1 MGRYILPEG
10 VFVESTVQMSI
21 DGENG
26 EIGNWQAFNQTLF
39 DNYSSTGNFSRKLYI
54 KAQVKSDLQITSDT
68 TYTNKATIDGMK
80 MPTYEDTASVVVKAP
95 KTGTLTV
102 SKAVTSENPNDPAP
116 TDIAFTFTIHSDASN
131 AGPFSYTKSDGTSGS
146 VNNDGTFTLKN
157 GESIEFK
164 DFPVG
169 AFKVTE
175 TDAAGYT
182 TMVNGTEETA
192 YMGEMEASGA
202 PVVAFEN
209 QFSTRMAAL
218 TITKTVQKEY
228 ENDVPVI
235 PDGGFSFQIII
246 GDNTDTTTQYS
257 YKIGET
263 TGTFTNGGSIQ
274 LNDGETAVIE
284 NIPVGTAY
292 TVTEN
297 LGDLSDD
304 YTTTVNRTAGTD
316 ARGTMQVSGSEADF
330 VNTYKKHVADL
341 TIKKTGWDSLDEN
354 QTFIFTVTGPNGFE
368 MDVVIN
374 GNGNVT
380 IKDLLIGEYTV
391 TENTDWSWRYTPT
404 DGNGKKITLAVNGE
418 NTVEFTNE
426 RNKTQWLDG
435 NTWCQNIFD
444 GTANVK
450 GKVVLDAAVPSS
462 IKEEEENN

>member
-1 MGRYILPEG
+1 MHYAVLP
-10 VFVESTVQMSI
+10 
-21 DGENG
+21 
-26 EIGNWQAFNQTLF
+26 
-39 DNYSSTGNFSRKLYI
+39 
-54 KAQVKSDLQITSDT
+54 
-68 TYTNKATIDGMK
+68 
-80 MPTYEDTASVVVKAP
+80 
-95 KTGTLTV
+95 
-102 SKAVTSENPNDPAP
+102 
-116 TDIAFTFTIHSDASN
+116 
-131 AGPFSYTKSDGTSGS
+131 
-146 VNNDGTFTLKN
+146 
-157 GESIEFK
+157 
-164 DFPVG
+164 
-169 AFKVTE
+169 
-175 TDAAGYT
+175 
-182 TMVNGTEETA
+182 
-192 YMGEMEASGA
+192 
-202 PVVAFEN
+202 
-209 QFSTRMAAL
+209 
-218 TITKTVQKEY
+218 
-228 ENDVPVI
+228 
-235 PDGGFSFQIII
+235 
-246 GDNTDTTTQYS
+246 

-263 TGTFTNGGSIQ
+263 TCTFTNGGSIQ